1 MNIPRLALIAIFL
14 KACSLTSSAQPVTAP
29 ANAAPV
35 NPAAA
40 VEHDSSVRTAASR
53 DKDTLSVDFPDE
65 DLKTILR
72 NVGDL
77 FELNLVVPDTLVGK
91 TSIKLRDVTWRQIFH
106 VVLTPV
112 GYSYIEEGNII
123 KIVNEKQNDEPVVTE
138 VFVLNNAKASE
149 IKPIIDGL
157 ITAKDGKIVTDARSN
172 SLVITEQASKLKR
185 ISLLIEQL
193 DKATDQVMIESKFVE
208 VTDRDI
214 RNIGVNWAS
223 LQGLQLGVN
232 GINQTWDRGRGQQS
246 GNDVQL
252 TGIAGNGATF
262 QGSSGTSN
270 TNTNGTNASV
280 TNGTTGS
287 TANGTTGS
295 TTNGTTGSTT
305 NGTTASTGA
314 GNTIVY
320 ATTPTPLDVG
330 TGVYTTSTINPAT
343 GVVSGLPASVAAG
356 TGVANY
362 VAPVTTPGSPPTTK
376 PATFTSVNTFN
387 GTNLN
392 GTTGTTANGTN
403 SLTSLGTSV
412 LTNVGTSVLTSN
424 GTTGT
429 TGRTVNDAVANTLN
443 NSATNAINSLIGL
456 TNSGST
462 NRLASAVFSSS
473 DFNII
478 VSALKQQ
485 NNSKVVSNPTIVT
498 LNNTEAV
505 INIGQEFPV
514 PSYTYNE
521 QRGSFEVSG
530 FTYKPIG
537 IILKVTPQVNA
548 RGVIKL
554 ALEPEVSI
562 QNGSTSFGGAGGAQI
577 PIIGTRKVK
586 TQVSLKDGYTMG
598 IGGLISSAT
607 SHGGTKVPILG
618 DIPLLG
624 RLFSSK
630 SVNDEATNLL
640 IFITAKTVSADGASP
655 EEVFDP
661 RAVQAIGMSRED
673 MPGNR
678 TPKGADMFAP
688 ASANNK

>member
-1 MNIPRLALIAIFL
+1 MNITRLVLIAIFL
-14 KACSLTSSAQPVTAP
+14 EAGCRAALAQS
-29 ANAAPV
+29 AAPSADSTPSESSPEID
-35 NPAAA
+35 PAAP
-40 VEHDSSVRTAASR
+40 VRTAASR

-65 DLKTILR
+65 ELKTILR

-138 VFVLNNAKASE
+138 VFILNNAKASE

-157 ITAKDGKIVTDARSN
+157 ITAKDGKIVTDVRSN
-172 SLVITEQASKLKR
+172 SLVITEQPSKLKR

-223 LQGLQLGVN
+223 LQGLQLGV
-232 GINQTWDRGRGQQS
+232 GGVNQTWDRGRGQTS
-246 GNDVQL
+246 GNDVQV

-262 QGSSGTSN
+262 QNSSGTSN

-280 TNGTTGS
+280 TNGTSGS
-287 TANGTTGS
+287 TANGTT
-295 TTNGTTGSTT
+295 
-305 NGTTASTGA
+305 ASTVA
-314 GNTIVY
+314 GNTIIY
-320 ATTPTPLDVG
+320 ATTPTPISSAN
-330 TGVYTTSTINPAT
+330 GVYTTATMNPAT
-343 GVVSGLPASVAAG
+343 GAVSGLPASVAAG

-362 VAPVTTPGSPPTTK
+362 VAPVYTPGPPATTTA
-376 PATFTSVNTFN
+376 ATFTSVNTFN
-387 GTNLN
+387 GINAN
-392 GTTGTTANGTN
+392 GTTASTANGT
-403 SLTSLGTSV
+403 
-412 LTNVGTSVLTSN
+412 TNATSN

-429 TGRTVNDAVANTLN
+429 TGRTITDAVTNTLN
-443 NSATNAINSLIGL
+443 NSATNAINSLMGL

-473 DFNII
+473 DFNVI

-562 QNGSTSFGGAGGAQI
+562 QNGSTTFGGAGGAQI

-607 SHGGTKVPILG
+607 SRGGTKVPILG

>member
-1 MNIPRLALIAIFL
+1 MNIPRLALILIFI
-14 KACSLTSSAQPVTAP
+14 KAGCLAAFAQSATAL
-29 ANAAPV
+29 ANATPV
-35 NPAAA
+35 ESAVKVDPATP
-40 VEHDSSVRTAASR
+40 VRTAASR

-106 VVLTPV
+106 VVLSPV

-123 KIVNEKQNDEPVVTE
+123 KIISDERLTAEPATTE
-138 VFVLNNAKASE
+138 VYILNNAKAAD
-149 IKPIIDGL
+149 IKPTIDGL
-157 ITAKDGKIVTDARSN
+157 VTGTSGKIVVDSRSN
-172 SLVITEQASKLKR
+172 ALVITERPSQLKR
-185 ISLLIEQL
+185 IAAIIEQL

-223 LQGLQLGVN
+223 LQGLQLGVS
-232 GINQTWDRGRGQQS
+232 GVNQTWDRGRGQIS

-252 TGIAGNGATF
+252 TGVAGNGATS
-262 QGSSGTSN
+262 QNSSGTTN
-270 TNTNGTNASV
+270 TNTNGTNTSV
-280 TNGTTGS
+280 TNGTS
-287 TANGTTGS
+287 GS
-295 TTNGTTGSTT
+295 TTS
-305 NGTTASTGA
+305 GTTAGTTS
-314 GNTIVY
+314 GNAIVY
-320 ATTPTPLDVG
+320 ATTPTPIGLAN
-330 TGVYTTSTINPAT
+330 GVYATSTMNPAT
-343 GVVSGLPASVAAG
+343 GAVSGLPASVVAG

-362 VAPVTTPGSPPTTK
+362 VAPVVTPGNPPTTT

-387 GTNLN
+387 GTNAN
-392 GTTGTTANGTN
+392 GTTASTANGTTSGTTVGTTGTTD
-403 SLTSLGTSV
+403 
-412 LTNVGTSVLTSN
+412 
-424 GTTGT
+424 
-429 TGRTVNDAVANTLN
+429 RTITDAVANTLS
-443 NSATNAINSLIGL
+443 NSATNAVNSLIGL

-473 DFNII
+473 DFNVI

-640 IFITAKTVSADGASP
+640 IFITAKTVNADGASP

-688 ASANNK
+688 VSANKK

>member
-1 MNIPRLALIAIFL
+1 MYIPRLVLVAIFL
-14 KACSLTSSAQPVTAP
+14 ETGCLAALAQS
-29 ANAAPV
+29 AAPLADSPPSESSPKID
-35 NPAAA
+35 PAAP
-40 VEHDSSVRTAASR
+40 VRTAASR
-53 DKDTLSVDFPDE
+53 DTDTLSVDFPDE
-65 DLKTILR
+65 DLKTIIR

-112 GYSYIEEGNII
+112 GYSFIEEGNII

-138 VFVLNNAKASE
+138 VFILNNAKASE

-157 ITAKDGKIVTDARSN
+157 ITAKDGKIVTDVRSN
-172 SLVITEQASKLKR
+172 SLVITEQTSKLKR

-223 LQGLQLGVN
+223 LQGLQLGV
-232 GINQTWDRGRGQQS
+232 GGVNQTWDRGRGQTL
-246 GNDVQL
+246 GNDVQV
-252 TGIAGNGATF
+252 TGIAGNGATS
-262 QGSSGTSN
+262 QNSSGTSN

-280 TNGTTGS
+280 TNGTSGS
-287 TANGTTGS
+287 TA
-295 TTNGTTGSTT
+295 

-314 GNTIVY
+314 GNTIIY
-320 ATTPTPLDVG
+320 ATTPTPIDSAN
-330 TGVYTTSTINPAT
+330 GVYTTATMNPAT
-343 GVVSGLPASVAAG
+343 GAVSGLPASVTAG

-362 VAPVTTPGSPPTTK
+362 VPPVYTPGPPPTVT

-387 GTNLN
+387 GTNAN
-392 GTTGTTANGTN
+392 GTTASTANGT
-403 SLTSLGTSV
+403 
-412 LTNVGTSVLTSN
+412 TNATSN

-429 TGRTVNDAVANTLN
+429 TGRTITDAVTNTLN

-473 DFNII
+473 DFNVI

-562 QNGSTSFGGAGGAQI
+562 QNGSTTFGGAGGAQI

-607 SHGGTKVPILG
+607 SRGGTKVPILG

-678 TPKGADMFAP
+678 APKGVDMFVP
-688 ASANNK
+688 ASANEK